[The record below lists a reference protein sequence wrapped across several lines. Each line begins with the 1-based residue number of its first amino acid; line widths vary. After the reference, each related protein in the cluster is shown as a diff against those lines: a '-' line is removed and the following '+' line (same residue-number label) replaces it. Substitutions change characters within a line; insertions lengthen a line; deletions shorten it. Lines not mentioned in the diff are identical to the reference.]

1 MKPVLSLKYERKESK
16 EMSLYM
22 VQFAYTPEAWA
33 ALVKNPEDRGAPVK
47 ALMEHLGGRM
57 LDIYYC
63 FGEYDGIAIVEAP
76 DEISAMTTVLCAI
89 APGHLKATKT
99 TVLFTVEQAMEAMD
113 KAGGIVYPAPTG

>member
-1 MKPVLSLKYERKESK
+1 
-16 EMSLYM
+16 MSLYM

-57 LDIYYC
+57 VDIYYC
-63 FGEYDGIAIVEAP
+63 FGEYDGMVILEAP
-76 DEISAMTTVLCAI
+76 DETTAMTVVLAAI

-99 TVLFTVEQAMEAMD
+99 TVLFSVEQAMKAMG
-113 KAGGIVYPAPTG
+113 KAGAIVYPAPKG